1 MSATLRSLKRVGDA
15 IEFTWDDDLCVSLQ
29 PATLRRACPCAECVS
44 ELTGEAIL
52 DPTSVADDLAIL
64 DMQPVGHYAYRLLFS
79 DQHDS
84 GLFRLEYLRKIG
96 STSQP

>member
-1 MSATLRSLKRVGDA
+1 
-15 IEFTWDDDLCVSLQ
+15 
-29 PATLRRACPCAECVS
+29 
-44 ELTGEAIL
+44 LTGEAIL